1 MVRKRSRSLASELM
15 KHDELNPVSLMGFYR
30 RYGRHILRGLA
41 IVYLAFP
48 AVFFYSLRFRQIM
61 IFGAFLTWPFHDYT
75 KPNEYGLPHS
85 KNFYVNSVGDIRLG
99 VWYIPPKG
107 IWEKLSSQNSG
118 REPQPWMLDDNRPVI
133 IYYHGHGQCRACD
146 YRVGLYKTLTQSEE
160 LDAHLFTFDYRG
172 FGDSTQVLP
181 DREGLLHDSTVMFD
195 YVRKLIKKNDS
206 RILVWGHS
214 LGTGV
219 AVQLIEAFTELHRS
233 PMGVVLEAP
242 FNSLSEA
249 ASKWPISMP
258 YRALPF
264 MQKVVESVTNKLR
277 DDDETFYETEQLA
290 PSVNVPLLMI
300 HSTDDALVPYE
311 LGQKLLRTLRVLAKG
326 PIHFYQADDSYSL
339 GHRYIFRDPKVK
351 EVVADFIRRYGNV
364 SMPAPKESAG
374 RLEESSASGM
384 RDAEPSANIED
395 GADSATVGD
404 EGFETSE
411 GAPGKSIESHDI
423 PGDEL

>member
-1 MVRKRSRSLASELM
+1 MSGTSV
-15 KHDELNPVSLMGFYR
+15 VSLMGFYR